1 MRIIVDACGG
11 DKGPIEAIK
20 ACREAADEFGFE
32 ISLVGN
38 ESEIKSQSEKNKIS
52 LEKIDIIHASDVI
65 HMHESPMSIMKEK

>member
-20 ACREAADEFGFE
+20 ACRAAADEFGFE

-38 ESEIKSQSEKNKIS
+38 ESEIKSQSEKSKIS
-52 LEKIDIIHASDVI
+52 LE
-65 HMHESPMSIMKEK
+65 